1 MVLLSRAAPGL
12 FTHDQILHHVPLATG
27 RELIHAGRTADGE
40 PLIWPDPALSKRGR
54 WWSRIT
60 DLFKSRRG

>member
-12 FTHDQILHHVPLATG
+12 FNYDQILHHVPLATG

-40 PLIWPDPALSKRGR
+40 PLIWPDPTLSKRGR